1 MDKGN
6 WWSKFFIK
14 RMESIEKLDLIYRRK
29 WSSIDWINGRM
40 YDDDCSKDKWG
51 KTILM
56 LNEKARFGAFP
67 YEEDCSN
74 WHNVQF
80 SKKEIEEELLKVFQG
95 YPKYSAHTEEGIRND
110 ELYQSMV
117 AMMGFMQDIGAYY
130 GVMKVGYS
138 ISEGMIE
145 AYITE
150 DKDRYKGI
158 MTEIIVKHDDMF
170 SRLYNIKNIDK
181 DIDNILNLQDKED
194 MKKKIKELIYSNCR
208 AIFDK
213 DTESIS
219 EIENVAKSCLQDFK
233 NENANILRLASVLAK
248 SSDDDP
254 VSKLKKI
261 LIDC

>member
-1 MDKGN
+1 MSKGN
-6 WWSKFFIK
+6 WWSKFFVK
-14 RMESIEKLDLIYRRK
+14 RVESIEKLDLVYRRK
-29 WSSIDWINGRM
+29 WSSIDWINDRT
-40 YDDDCSKDKWG
+40 YDEDCSKDKWG
-51 KTILM
+51 KTIKM
-56 LNEKARFGAFP
+56 LNEQARFGAFP
-67 YEEDCSN
+67 YEGDYSN
-74 WHNVQF
+74 WHNLHF
-80 SKKEIEEELLKVFQG
+80 SKKEIEDELLKVFQG
-95 YPKYSAHTEEGIRND
+95 YHRYSAHTEEGIRND

-130 GVMKVGYS
+130 GVMKVGYN
-138 ISEGMIE
+138 ISEDVIE
-145 AYITE
+145 AYITG

-158 MTEIIVKHDDMF
+158 MTEIIAKHDDMF
-170 SRLYNIKNIDK
+170 SRLYNIKNVDT

-194 MKKKIKELIYSNCR
+194 MNKKIKELIYSNCR

-219 EIENVAKSCLQDFK
+219 EIENVAKSCLQEFK

-248 SSDDDP
+248 SSEDDP

>member
-1 MDKGN
+1 M
-6 WWSKFFIK
+6 K
-14 RMESIEKLDLIYRRK
+14 RVESIENLDLVYRRK
-29 WSSIDWINGRM
+29 WSSIDWINDRT
-40 YDDDCSKDKWG
+40 YDEDYSKDKWG
-51 KTILM
+51 KTIKM
-56 LNEKARFGAFP
+56 LNEQARFGTFP
-67 YEEDCSN
+67 YEGDCSN

-80 SKKEIEEELLKVFQG
+80 SKKEIEDELLKVFQG
-95 YPKYSAHTEEGIRND
+95 YHRYSAHTEEGIRND

-130 GVMKVGYS
+130 GVMRVGYN
-138 ISEGMIE
+138 IDEDVIE
-145 AYITE
+145 AYITG

-158 MTEIIVKHDDMF
+158 MTEVIAKHDDMF
-170 SRLYNIKNIDK
+170 SRLYNIKDIDK
-181 DIDNILNLQDKED
+181 DIEDILNLRDKED

-254 VSKLKKI
+254 VSKLKKM